1 MLAYYTKYYT
11 KSVFS
16 AFNLDYYTEVLDLK
30 YLLEHLSDDPFFKKY
45 KKLNEA
51 LIGVIEDYSLVSFVP
66 LNIQVCN
73 HYFLTR
79 AKWFMFF
86 NRTRRV

>member
-1 MLAYYTKYYT
+1 MYSHQSNVCDLKQLKFYQVNVIFVLT
-11 KSVFS
+11 

-30 YLLEHLSDDPFFKKY
+30 YLLEHLSDDPFLKKY

-66 LNIQVCN
+66 LNIQVCDPV
-73 HYFLTR
+73 T
-79 AKWFMFF
+79 
-86 NRTRRV
+86 